1 MPTISKR
8 INYYRC
14 FEKTNMFKI
23 DLNHLGGQILLAT
36 PSMNNSIFKDTV
48 IFICSHSEDGA
59 MGIIINKPLKALSFS
74 SICKDLKIKDQIF
87 LDLPI
92 LFGGPVESNRGV
104 VLHSRDYSAEKETIE
119 CTSTLSMTAS
129 FSIISD
135 LARGL
140 GPKNALL
147 ALGYAGWAPGQ
158 LESELASN
166 CWMFGKLDDKEIF
179 SINFDNKWSNSLKNS
194 GVEPSKISSNFG
206 SA

>member
-1 MPTISKR
+1 MLQ
-8 INYYRC
+8 
-14 FEKTNMFKI
+14 I
-23 DLNHLGGQILLAT
+23 DLNNLGGQILLAT
-36 PSMNNSIFKDTV
+36 PSMHQSIFKDAV
-48 IFICSHSEDGA
+48 IFLCSHSEEGA
-59 MGIIINKPLKALSFS
+59 MGIIINKPLQALSFS
-74 SICKDLKIKDQIF
+74 SICKNLKIEDQGS

-92 LFGGPVESNRGV
+92 LFGGPVEKNSGV
-104 VLHSRDYSAEKETIE
+104 VLHSKDYKTEEKTIE

-129 FSIISD
+129 FSILSD
-135 LARGL
+135 LAKGL
-140 GPKNALL
+140 GPTNALL

-179 SINFDNKWSNSLKNS
+179 NKNFEKKWSNSLKNS